1 MNDAI
6 IHQLQAAAEVD
17 PVRSRIRIAGY
28 EVAYQCARFSTRII
42 RGLEDVLG
50 VEEANALIQQ
60 AAAESLYKPLAQR
73 LEAQPGW
80 ASMPRQ
86 ERLALIFSIFKML
99 GYGAMDI
106 AETNGNRTRVTSAN
120 SYLAEGFFEN
130 AEQWRWSKRSAPF
143 CHDMCGYLRAAFA
156 VSDGVPLDQVI
167 VKEIACRTMGAEL
180 CIFDVEV
187 IR

>member
-6 IHQLQAAAEVD
+6 IHQIQAAVEID
-17 PVRSRIRIAGY
+17 PVRSRIQLAGH
-28 EVAYQCARFSTRII
+28 EVAYHCEKFSTRII

-60 AAAESLYKPLAQR
+60 AAAESLYKPLAQ
-73 LEAQPGW
+73 LPEAQPEW

-86 ERLALIFSIFKML
+86 ERLALIFSVFKML
-99 GYGAMDI
+99 GYGAVGL

-156 VSDGVPLDQVI
+156 VSDGVPLEQVT
-167 VKEIACRTMGAEL
+167 VREGTCRTTGAEL
-180 CIFDVEV
+180 CTFEVEV